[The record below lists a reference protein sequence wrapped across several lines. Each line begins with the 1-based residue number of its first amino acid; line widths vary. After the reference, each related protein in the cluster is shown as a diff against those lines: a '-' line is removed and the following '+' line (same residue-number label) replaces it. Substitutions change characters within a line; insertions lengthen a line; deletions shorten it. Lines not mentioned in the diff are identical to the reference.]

1 METGHQ
7 ILETG
12 CQPVKPWEGFLCQ
25 VVVKAFVM
33 ESLRLKNMQQGSG
46 EMRQPLRV
54 PVVLLE
60 DQDSVPRP
68 HQVVQNDL

>member
-1 METGHQ
+1 METGYQ
-7 ILETG
+7 ILENG

-46 EMRQPLRV
+46 EMW
-54 PVVLLE
+54 
-60 DQDSVPRP
+60 
-68 HQVVQNDL
+68 

>member
-1 METGHQ
+1 MGTGYQ

-46 EMRQPLRV
+46 EIRQPLRA

-60 DQDSVPRP
+60 DQGSVPRP
-68 HQVVQNDL
+68 HQVVQTDL